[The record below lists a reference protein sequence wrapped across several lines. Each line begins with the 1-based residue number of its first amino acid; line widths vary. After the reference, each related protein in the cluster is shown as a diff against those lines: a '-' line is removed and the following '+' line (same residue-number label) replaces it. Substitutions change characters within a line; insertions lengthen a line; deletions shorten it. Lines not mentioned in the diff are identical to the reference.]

1 MRYAKPRNALLADLG
16 TVTILA
22 VVIVSVL
29 VFQAGSPAE
38 GQADTGRAHD
48 DARGFTAPLLL

>member
-1 MRYAKPRNALLADLG
+1 MRYARPRNALLADLG

-29 VFQAGSPAE
+29 VFQTSRPAE
-38 GQADTGRAHD
+38 VEADTGRAHNHAGD
-48 DARGFTAPLLL
+48 FTAPFLL